1 MGIIKR
7 PIITEKTTSLGEK
20 LSQYG
25 FVVEETA
32 NKIEI
37 KKAVEDM
44 YGVTVETVNTMRY
57 AGKKKRNKKTHL
69 FDGRTNSLKKAIVSV
84 KEGDVID
91 FYSNI

>member
-7 PIITEKTTSLGEK
+7 PIITEKMTSLGEERG
-20 LSQYG
+20 QYG
-25 FVVEETA
+25 FIVEEKA

-37 KKAVEDM
+37 KKAVEEM

-57 AGKKKRNKKTHL
+57 AGKKKRNKKTYM
-69 FDGRTNSLKKAIVSV
+69 FDGRTSSFKKAIVAV